1 MVFVRMGIAEERTHL
16 IEYGV
21 VALLIHAALTE
32 RADGGGRVP
41 APALFA
47 VLGTALV
54 GVLDEFIQALLPSR
68 VFDPRDTRFNV
79 LAGVLAV
86 AAIVALRWARR
97 RAGGGGQP
105 A

>member
-1 MVFVRMGIAEERTHL
+1 MVVVRTGSPEERTHL

-54 GVLDEFIQALLPSR
+54 GVLDELIQGVLPSR
-68 VFDPRDTRFNV
+68 VFDPRDIVFNV
-79 LAGVLAV
+79 LAGLLAV
-86 AAIVALRWARR
+86 VAIVALRWARR
-97 RAGGGGQP
+97 RAETGGQ
-105 A
+105 AA

>member
-1 MVFVRMGIAEERTHL
+1 MVAVRTGSPDERTHL

-21 VALLIHAALTE
+21 VALLIHAALSE

-41 APALFA
+41 APALLA

-54 GVLDEFIQALLPSR
+54 GVLDEIIQGVLPGR
-68 VFDPRDTRFNV
+68 VFDPWDILFNC
-79 LAGVLAV
+79 LAGLVAV
-86 AAIVALRWARR
+86 VAIVALRWASGRT
-97 RAGGGGQP
+97 GTGGQT